1 MVLGFSLLLQVSP
14 CCQLVV
20 VELRAAKGLVV
31 AAWCWDKEDQVC
43 RYRHN
48 NLDILTLSCISCA
61 GEWLRP
67 PGAGGGAAGD
77 QPPHRAGGRGQVRQ
91 PRQAEAARVN
101 TGDTLHTSFRTYHH
115 LIHILDR

>member
-1 MVLGFSLLLQVSP
+1 MDTGQVRLDTAVVLVRGFSLLLQVSP

-48 NLDILTLSCISCA
+48 NLDILTWISSPGYLHLVLYLLCRGVVAAPWSWRGSC
-61 GEWLRP
+61 R
-67 PGAGGGAAGD
+67 
-77 QPPHRAGGRGQVRQ
+77 
-91 PRQAEAARVN
+91 
-101 TGDTLHTSFRTYHH
+101 
-115 LIHILDR
+115 